1 MKYASNNIRNILI
14 AGHAG
19 SGKTT
24 LTEALVYFSG
34 AAERMGRVE
43 DGTTISDFDPEEA
56 KRKASLSA
64 SVVPVEYEGIKY
76 NLIDAPGLFDFEAGE
91 YEGIRAAESVLVCVS
106 GRSGVTVG
114 AEKAFQLARKNGK
127 ATMVFISK
135 CDLENANYFK
145 ILEEMKIKFGSTV
158 CPCVVPAKLD
168 DGTPVYINLFSQK
181 AFKYESGKQIQVELP
196 DIGHRFQGLI
206 EAMSEAIAETDDE
219 LMEKFFGGEPFTTE
233 EIVEGMRKGVKD
245 GLITP
250 VFCGSAVNQ
259 QALDML
265 LFNMHKLLPSPQHD
279 AAILAENA
287 SGEPVELHCDETEP
301 TAAYVFKTVA
311 DPFVGKLSYLR
322 VISGKV
328 TGGAALVNARTGETE
343 KISKPLTVIGKK
355 QTETDGIG
363 AGDIGAVAKLV
374 SAKTGDTLCD
384 ADRVVKLPAPVFPK
398 PSLFMAVTVAKKG
411 DEGKISSALARLM
424 EEDPTLSYVN
434 NAETH
439 QMVLSGAGDMQV
451 DVLVNNAGIL
461 PKFKRFD
468 RYSDEEIERAIN
480 INFYSCVYSV
490 KTFLP
495 MLLQSTD
502 PGIVNIDSSAALMS
516 LAGTSM
522 YSASKAALKGFT
534 EALREEFRGKCYVGL
549 VCPGFT
555 KTDIF
560 RGQSNAGGKG
570 EKVINMISTDCDLMV
585 KMIMFGIEHK
595 QALQIHGVDA
605 HAMSVFGKLLPVN
618 GSRLFSAVMKA
629 ADIDLFK
636 EVFKDDAELAE

>member
-1 MKYASNNIRNILI
+1 MSVCTPKSFDLTGKVALITGASYGIGFAI
-14 AGHAG
+14 ATAMANCGA
-19 SGKTT
+19 KIVFNDIKQ
-24 LTEALVYFSG
+24 ELVDKG
-34 AAERMGRVE
+34 LAAY
-43 DGTTISDFDPEEA
+43 
-56 KRKASLSA
+56 K
-64 SVVPVEYEGIKY
+64 
-76 NLIDAPGLFDFEAGE
+76 EAG
-91 YEGIRAAESVLVCVS
+91 
-106 GRSGVTVG
+106 
-114 AEKAFQLARKNGK
+114 
-127 ATMVFISK
+127 
-135 CDLENANYFK
+135 
-145 ILEEMKIKFGSTV
+145 
-158 CPCVVPAKLD
+158 
-168 DGTPVYINLFSQK
+168 
-181 AFKYESGKQIQVELP
+181 
-196 DIGHRFQGLI
+196 I
-206 EAMSEAIAETDDE
+206 EAHGYVCDVTNED
-219 LMEKFFGGEPFTTE
+219 
-233 EIVEGMRKGVKD
+233 
-245 GLITP
+245 
-250 VFCGSAVNQ
+250 AVNE
-259 QALDML
+259 MV
-265 LFNMHKLLPSPQHD
+265 KK
-279 AAILAENA
+279 ITAE
-287 SGEPVELHCDETEP
+287 
-301 TAAYVFKTVA
+301 
-311 DPFVGKLSYLR
+311 VGH
-322 VISGKV
+322 I
-328 TGGAALVNARTGETE
+328 N
-343 KISKPLTVIGKK
+343 
-355 QTETDGIG
+355 
-363 AGDIGAVAKLV
+363 
-374 SAKTGDTLCD
+374 
-384 ADRVVKLPAPVFPK
+384 
-398 PSLFMAVTVAKKG
+398 
-411 DEGKISSALARLM
+411 
-424 EEDPTLSYVN
+424 
-434 NAETH
+434 
-439 QMVLSGAGDMQV
+439 
-451 DVLVNNAGIL
+451 VLVNNAGIL

>member
-1 MKYASNNIRNILI
+1 
-14 AGHAG
+14 
-19 SGKTT
+19 
-24 LTEALVYFSG
+24 
-34 AAERMGRVE
+34 
-43 DGTTISDFDPEEA
+43 
-56 KRKASLSA
+56 
-64 SVVPVEYEGIKY
+64 
-76 NLIDAPGLFDFEAGE
+76 
-91 YEGIRAAESVLVCVS
+91 
-106 GRSGVTVG
+106 
-114 AEKAFQLARKNGK
+114 
-127 ATMVFISK
+127 
-135 CDLENANYFK
+135 
-145 ILEEMKIKFGSTV
+145 MKIDVKGKICVVTGST
-158 CPCVVPAKLD
+158 K
-168 DGTPVYINLFSQK
+168 GI
-181 AFKYESGKQIQVELP
+181 GK
-196 DIGHRFQGLI
+196 G
-206 EAMSEAIAETDDE
+206 IAE
-219 LMEKFFGGEPFTTE
+219 
-233 EIVEGMRKGVKD
+233 
-245 GLITP
+245 
-250 VFCGSAVNQ
+250 A
-259 QALDML
+259 
-265 LFNMHKLLPSPQHD
+265 
-279 AAILAENA
+279 LAENGGTVVIC
-287 SGEPVELHCDETEP
+287 SRKQNECD
-301 TAAYVFKTVA
+301 
-311 DPFVGKLSYLR
+311 
-322 VISGKV
+322 
-328 TGGAALVNARTGETE
+328 
-343 KISKPLTVIGKK
+343 
-355 QTETDGIG
+355 
-363 AGDIGAVAKLV
+363 AVAAEIREKYGVDAIGV
-374 SAKTGDTLCD
+374 SADITKTE
-384 ADRVVKLPAPVFPK
+384 AIEN
-398 PSLFMAVTVAKKG
+398 LFNTV
-411 DEGKISSALARLM
+411 M
-424 EEDPTLSYVN
+424 EKY
-434 NAETH
+434 
-439 QMVLSGAGDMQV
+439 GRV